1 MPALA
6 TLLDF
11 ALAQGQAELTGPE
24 MIKSAGTSTDYL
36 WPKFAR
42 GKPDGSL
49 VRTMYGKDFREKFM
63 LTNSSTLTT
72 YTPYDPLTVSN
83 PQNLREAIAPQVYVY
98 DAYTWSDQEA
108 EQNGQNADLTQAAR
122 SMMYANFLTA
132 KKTHTQGSIFNGME
146 TKFMARPDPATMEGA
161 SQTEPC
167 SFFHLYNEFPNSLY
181 VYNSVSMST
190 KHQLNPAAAGNTRF
204 RNHLFGYNDTTVNP
218 TGGAKNL
225 LNALDTAANR
235 LTYKSQSAG
244 GAVRAPQNWEDS
256 GWPTKMCFWS
266 YTGLEKLMDLA
277 RQRNDSWTKVN
288 ELGMQVPIFRG
299 IEQCAIPSLETA
311 MVYPTEA
318 ANYFT
323 TNAAPNT
330 EGNSDTTGIGPRGY
344 VIDMQGTHALFN
356 RDHFFK
362 WHPLVRPTNQFVTI
376 QYIDAWY
383 QYMTTAPWLSG
394 VIVPGTVTGTFPDYT
409 YTPSPVYSPY

>member
-1 MPALA
+1 MTVLA
-6 TLLDF
+6 SLFDF

-42 GKPDGSL
+42 GKPEGSL

-63 LTNSSTLTT
+63 LTDSSTLQT

-83 PQNLREAIAPQVYVY
+83 PQNLREAIAPQVYAY

-132 KKTHTQGSIFNGME
+132 KKTYTQGSIFNGME

-181 VYNSVSMST
+181 VFNSVSMAT
-190 KHQLNPAAAGNTRF
+190 KHQINPAAAGNTRF
-204 RNHLFGYNDTTVNP
+204 RNHIFGYDSSSVAP
-218 TGGAKNL
+218 AAGAKNL

-235 LTYKSQSAG
+235 LTYKAQSAG

-266 YTGLEKLMDLA
+266 YTGLEKLLDLA
-277 RQRNDSWTKVN
+277 RQRNDTWTKVN
-288 ELGMQVPIFRG
+288 ELGMSTPVYRG
-299 IEQCAIPSLETA
+299 IEQVAIPSLETA
-311 MVYPTEA
+311 AVYPTDNYT
-318 ANYFT
+318 AN
-323 TNAAPNT
+323 ASPNT
-330 EGNSDTTGIGPRGY
+330 EGNTATINRGPRGY

-362 WHPLVRPTNQFVTI
+362 WHPLVRPTNQFATI

-394 VIVPGTVTGTFPDYT
+394 VIVPGVVSGTFPNYT
-409 YTPSPVYSPY
+409 LAAATPYSAY